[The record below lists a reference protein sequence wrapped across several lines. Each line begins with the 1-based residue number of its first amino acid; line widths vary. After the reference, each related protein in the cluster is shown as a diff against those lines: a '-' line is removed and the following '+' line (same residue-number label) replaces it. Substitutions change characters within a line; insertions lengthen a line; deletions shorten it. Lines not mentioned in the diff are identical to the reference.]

1 MLSESRDP
9 RPDEPVR
16 PVRSGWIVA
25 FTLANLGLWT
35 GHYAP
40 LAVLL
45 PVRLQ
50 EIAPD
55 AKETT
60 FALVSGLGAVVAMV
74 AGPVAG
80 ALSDRTA
87 GRFGRHPWTLGGAAL
102 AAAALALL
110 AGQRT
115 AAGTLAGW
123 CAAQAGLNTMQA
135 SLTAELA
142 DRVPVRQ
149 RATVAGWMGITAGS
163 ALLPVF
169 AVTRIVSGTGPA
181 FLLTGAVV
189 LLSAAVFALLTFR
202 PSAPPRRP
210 PPSPGRGRP
219 DRLRRADFRW
229 AWASRALFFTGWSL
243 ATVYVLYY
251 VVDEVRY
258 EQRFPGKSGA
268 DGVLE
273 ISVVFTAVLVV
284 SALLSG
290 VVSDRTGRRRGMAV
304 GGSAVVAAGIVTWAL
319 WPSWPAV
326 LAGTALLAAGHGA
339 FLSVDQALVTQ
350 VLPAAAHRA
359 RDLGIVNISYT
370 GPQTLAP
377 FVAGPIVTSPGG
389 YAALFLV
396 AAVLTLLAGLA
407 VRNVRGV
414 G

>member
-1 MLSESRDP
+1 M
-9 RPDEPVR
+9 
-16 PVRSGWIVA
+16 
-25 FTLANLGLWT
+25 

-55 AKETT
+55 AKETV
-60 FALVSGLGAVVAMV
+60 FALVSGAGAVVAMV
-74 AGPVAG
+74 VGPVAG
-80 ALSDRTA
+80 ALSDRTI

-102 AAAALALL
+102 AAAALVFL

-142 DRVPVRQ
+142 DQVPVRQ

-169 AVTRIVSGTGPA
+169 AVTRVVSGTGPA

-189 LLSAAVFALLTFR
+189 LLFAAVFALLTFR
-202 PSAPPRRP
+202 PSAAPRRSQ
-210 PPSPGRGRP
+210 PSPGPGPGRP
-219 DRLRRADFRW
+219 GRLHRADFLW
-229 AWASRALFFTGWSL
+229 AWTSRALFFTGWSL

-251 VVDEVRY
+251 LVDEVRY
-258 EQRFPGKSGA
+258 EQRFPGKTGA

-273 ISVVFTAVLVV
+273 VSVVFTAVLVV

-304 GGSAVVAAGIVTWAL
+304 GGSAVVTAGIMMWAL

-326 LAGTALLAAGHGA
+326 LVGTALLAVGHGA

-350 VLPAAAHRA
+350 VLPTAAHRA
-359 RDLGIVNISYT
+359 RDLGVVNISYT
-370 GPQTLAP
+370 GPQALAP
-377 FVAGPIVTSPGG
+377 FVAGPVVTSLGG
-389 YAALFLV
+389 YETLFVV
-396 AAVLTLLAGLA
+396 AAALTLLAGLT

>member
-1 MLSESRDP
+1 M
-9 RPDEPVR
+9 
-16 PVRSGWIVA
+16 
-25 FTLANLGLWT
+25 

-45 PVRLQ
+45 PVRFQ

-55 AKETT
+55 AKETA
-60 FALVSGLGAVVAMV
+60 FALVSGSGAVVAMV
-74 AGPVAG
+74 VGPVAG

-87 GRFGRHPWTLGGAAL
+87 GRLGRHPWTLGGAAL
-102 AAAALALL
+102 AAAALVFL

-115 AAGTLAGW
+115 AAGTLVGW

-135 SLTAELA
+135 SLTAEQA
-142 DRVPVRQ
+142 DQVPVRQ

-169 AVTRIVSGTGPA
+169 AVTRVVSGTGPA

-202 PSAPPRRP
+202 PSAAPRRP
-210 PPSPGRGRP
+210 PPPEPGRPGR
-219 DRLRRADFRW
+219 LHRADFLW
-229 AWASRALFFTGWSL
+229 AWTSRALFFTGWSL

-251 VVDEVRY
+251 LVDEVRY
-258 EQRFPGKSGA
+258 ERRFPGKTGA

-273 ISVVFTAVLVV
+273 VSVVFTAVLVV
-284 SALLSG
+284 STLLSG

-304 GGSAVVAAGIVTWAL
+304 GGSAVVTAGIMVWAL

-326 LAGTALLAAGHGA
+326 LVGTALLAVGHGA

-359 RDLGIVNISYT
+359 RDLGVVNISYT

-377 FVAGPIVTSPGG
+377 LVAGPVVTSLGG
-389 YAALFLV
+389 YETLFVV
-396 AAVLTLLAGLA
+396 AAVLTLLAGLT